1 MAALADQHTLIEGTV
16 CFLEAEALR
25 ALFRAHLSGEGS
37 LDPTTPS
44 PLPASFSAVWNE
56 AGKSPHSDM
65 RRVNDPRTGLELA
78 GVGVADEESFQMYVC
93 GHPSLCQNAISAPS
107 VTSCPLAHACS
118 SWGGGEATAR
128 GGGVGS
134 KPANQPSRGNGPTS
148 FFFF

>member
-65 RRVNDPRTGLELA
+65 RRVNDPRTGLALA

-93 GHPSLCQNAISAPS
+93 GHPSLCRNAISAPS
-107 VTSCPLAHACS
+107 VTSCPLAHA
-118 SWGGGEATAR
+118 
-128 GGGVGS
+128 
-134 KPANQPSRGNGPTS
+134 
-148 FFFF
+148 